1 MQGDVPQPH
10 PWLASILRPVCE
22 GNLEDA
28 EAYWNRLHR
37 GIRLIGVF
45 ATGDP
50 VPAVLEALPEFPD
63 VLESAH
69 NYLSQIPLIEEN

>member
-1 MQGDVPQPH
+1 MVTYASYRRRRSNLTSPGLVVAFANSSFEI
-10 PWLASILRPVCE
+10 LA
-22 GNLEDA
+22 G
-28 EAYWNRLHR
+28 
-37 GIRLIGVF
+37 IGVF